1 MIDSSQVSGQVLAAL
16 QPLAL
21 SSSHG
26 GKYLTVAATADSS
39 AAGSAGL
46 QTISLAQLSS
56 VVSSADGICSA
67 SPPTSTAEAH
77 VFSAGSAVEA
87 SEVEGSPP
95 HLASKHVYDSEGG
108 GVGAVSQY
116 TPCHVCGDRSSGRHY
131 GVTSCEG
138 LVVTFHVF

>member
-1 MIDSSQVSGQVLAAL
+1 MQVIDSSQVSGQVLAAL

-26 GKYLTVAATADSS
+26 GKYLTVAATADSNGGGTS
-39 AAGSAGL
+39 GL

-56 VVSSADGICSA
+56 VVSSADGIGSA
-67 SPPTSTAEAH
+67 SPPTSVSDAH
-77 VFSAGSAVEA
+77 VFAASSLEA

-95 HLASKHVYDSEGG
+95 HLAAKHTFDNGSG
-108 GVGAVSQY
+108 GAVGVVAGQY

-138 LVVTFHVF
+138 LV